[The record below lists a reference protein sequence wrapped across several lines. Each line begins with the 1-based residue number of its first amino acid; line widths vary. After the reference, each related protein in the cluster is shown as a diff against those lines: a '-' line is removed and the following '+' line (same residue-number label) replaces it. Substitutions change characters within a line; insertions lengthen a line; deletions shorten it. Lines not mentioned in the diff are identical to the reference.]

1 MKLGDVASR
10 TIIDPRKLT
19 EYALNL
25 DNPKGADKAIM
36 FERHLGFTK
45 DNHQLLLQQIES
57 KALDAEA
64 TLQTTDV
71 HGQRY
76 QVDLEIEG
84 IEIGQIETVRT
95 GWIVELKNDIARLVT
110 LYVRKKK

>member
-10 TIIDPRKLT
+10 IIIDPRKLT

-25 DNPKGADKAIM
+25 DNPKGVNKAIM

-57 KALDAEA
+57 KVLDAEA
-64 TLQTTDV
+64 ILQTIDV

-84 IEIGQIETVRT
+84 VELGQIETVRT

-110 LYVRKKK
+110 LYVRKRK

>member
-10 TIIDPRKLT
+10 IIIDPRKLT

-45 DNHQLLLQQIES
+45 DNYQLLLQQIES
-57 KALDAEA
+57 KVLDAEA

-84 IEIGQIETVRT
+84 VELGQIETVRT

-110 LYVRKKK
+110 LYVRKRK

>member
-1 MKLGDVASR
+1 MKLGDVAR
-10 TIIDPRKLT
+10 RIIIDSRKLT

-57 KALDAEA
+57 KVLDAEA
-64 TLQTTDV
+64 TVQTTDV

-84 IEIGQIETVRT
+84 VELGQIETVRT

-110 LYVRKKK
+110 LYVRKRK

>member
-10 TIIDPRKLT
+10 IIIDPRKLT

-25 DNPKGADKAIM
+25 DNPKGADKATM

-57 KALDAEA
+57 KVLDAEA

-84 IEIGQIETVRT
+84 VELGQIETVRT

-110 LYVRKKK
+110 LYVRKRK